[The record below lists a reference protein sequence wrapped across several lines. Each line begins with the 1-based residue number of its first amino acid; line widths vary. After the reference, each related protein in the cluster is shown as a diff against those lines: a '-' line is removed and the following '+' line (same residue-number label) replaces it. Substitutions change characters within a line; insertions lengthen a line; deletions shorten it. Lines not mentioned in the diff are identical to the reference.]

1 MKRAGLIVLG
11 LLSLLNVGVAQLAT
25 DPNEGLWIKKDA
37 PGFYTMRWYGH
48 TGRTYFV
55 QQSLDLQTWTYVHD
69 IWKVQDVVIPFALQ
83 TDRKSVV

>member
-37 PGFYTMRWYGH
+37 PRILYDEMVRPHGTHLLRS
-48 TGRTYFV
+48 TV
-55 QQSLDLQTWTYVHD
+55 S
-69 IWKVQDVVIPFALQ
+69 
-83 TDRKSVV
+83 